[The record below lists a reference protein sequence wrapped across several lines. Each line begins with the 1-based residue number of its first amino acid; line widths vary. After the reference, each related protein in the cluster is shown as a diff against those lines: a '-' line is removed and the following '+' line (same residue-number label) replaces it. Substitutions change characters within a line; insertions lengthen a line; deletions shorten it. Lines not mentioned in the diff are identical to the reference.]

1 MTTLPSASQL
11 ATNIWYVYLLE
22 CQRGTYVGITN
33 NVAKRYQTHLT
44 GKGARYTRANPPVAL
59 LGAQPFEDRAAA
71 SRAEYQLK
79 QQTPNHKRLW
89 AKQWPFRLETN

>member
-1 MTTLPSASQL
+1 MPSVSQL

-44 GKGARYTRANPPVAL
+44 GKGA
-59 LGAQPFEDRAAA
+59 G
-71 SRAEYQLK
+71 
-79 QQTPNHKRLW
+79 
-89 AKQWPFRLETN
+89 